1 MVSIFQRQIPI
12 FVKRQFSSSSSVSS
26 WIFSNVSLATEFLG
40 INWKI
45 DFYLQEASKSTGHSS
60 LLADKNEVYEVL
72 VEDVS
77 PRYWD
82 DYLAHKADFMPLL
95 EAKTQNHC
103 ELIASWRFIHGDV
116 NFRAMHL
123 FKYSNVRITV
133 IFSLSNGTLLF
144 DESFIMSVRLY
155 RLRSSASTRTSM
167 GS

>member
-123 FKYSNVRITV
+123 FKYSNVRIT
-133 IFSLSNGTLLF
+133 LLQSDF
-144 DESFIMSVRLY
+144 FCQMESCCDLTEKLVAFAFWV
-155 RLRSSASTRTSM
+155 SM
-167 GS
+167 CCLLAI